1 MTTSYRQ
8 ANAGH
13 GSSQRHSPGQAA
25 SDQHEID
32 LHALA
37 EKVYHM
43 LKRELI
49 TERER
54 MGWKRNRQ
62 A

>member
-1 MTTSYRQ
+1 MATSRRQ

-13 GSSQRHSPGQAA
+13 SSSQGNGTGQIP

-37 EKVYHM
+37 ERIYHM

-54 MGWKRNRQ
+54 VGWKRNHP

>member
-1 MTTSYRQ
+1 MATSCRQ

-13 GSSQRHSPGQAA
+13 SSSQGHGPGQAA
-25 SDQHEID
+25 SEQHEID

-54 MGWKRNRQ
+54 MGAKRTHQ